1 MTDEQIMEKV
11 IDILRGYV
19 KDQSL
24 LEKAT
29 METNILKD
37 LKVNSARLVDIII
50 KCEDVF
56 GTSIDDDDAD
66 RIATI
71 GDAVAPG
78 REGGNG
84 DHGEVRKV
92 SPVAVSPGT
101 AGRGRHCAA
110 SFLAVRLMGW
120 QSGI

>member
-1 MTDEQIMEKV
+1 MSEEQITKKF

-19 KDQSL
+19 KDETL

-29 METNILKD
+29 LKTHILKD

-56 GTSIDDDDAD
+56 GTTIDDDEAD

-71 GDAVAPG
+71 GDAVQ
-78 REGGNG
+78 
-84 DHGEVRKV
+84 VIQQK
-92 SPVAVSPGT
+92 
-101 AGRGRHCAA
+101 AA
-110 SFLAVRLMGW
+110 
-120 QSGI
+120 

>member
-1 MTDEQIMEKV
+1 MNDEQIMEKV

-19 KDQSL
+19 KDTAL

-56 GTSIDDDDAD
+56 GATIDDDDAD

-71 GDAVAPG
+71 GDAVAL
-78 REGGNG
+78 
-84 DHGEVRKV
+84 VRQK
-92 SPVAVSPGT
+92 
-101 AGRGRHCAA
+101 AA
-110 SFLAVRLMGW
+110 
-120 QSGI
+120 